1 MTKRLL
7 DYGGKTPY
15 DYTDENKT
23 ESFNWHH
30 KLKKKMQENIFV
42 TLTWEPICIKENP
55 ETENPKSKID
65 VLL

>member
-30 KLKKKMQENIFV
+30 KLKKKNAGEYLCDLNMG
-42 TLTWEPICIKENP
+42 THMY
-55 ETENPKSKID
+55 
-65 VLL
+65 